1 LPASDPL
8 KYMNNPL
15 WYKDAVIYELHVKTF
30 YDSDG
35 DGIGDF
41 RGLLEKM
48 PYFEELGITAIWL
61 LPFYPSPL
69 RDDGYDI
76 ANYLSVNPT
85 FGTLDDFRAVL
96 EDAHRR
102 GLRVI
107 TELVLNHTSDQH
119 PWFQAARRAP
129 AGSPARDFYVWS
141 DDPKK
146 YRDARIIFK
155 DFETSNWTWDSV
167 AKSYFWHRFYSHQPD
182 LNFENPAVHEAM
194 FRVIDFWFELGVDG
208 LRLDAVPYLYEREGT
223 NCENLPETHD
233 FLRRLRAHIDA
244 KFADRMLL
252 AEANQWPE
260 DAAAYFGQ
268 GDECHMEFNFPLMPR
283 MFMAIQMEDRF
294 PIIDILEQ
302 TPAIPEACQWAIFL
316 RNHDE
321 LTLEMVTDEERDY
334 MYRVYAQDPRAR
346 INLGIRRRLAPLL
359 GNNRRKIELINSL
372 LFSLPGTPI
381 IYYGDEIGMG
391 DNFFL
396 GDRNGV
402 RTPMQWSPDRNAGF
416 SRANPHQLYLPA
428 IIDPEYHFEAVN
440 VESEQ
445 RNPSS
450 LFWWMRRLI
459 AVNRRS
465 QALTRGSIEFLHP
478 GNHKVLA
485 FLRRHEGEIVL
496 VVANLSRF
504 SQAVEL
510 DLSAFADH
518 RPIELFGRSP
528 FPRVKSDPFALTLGP
543 HAFFWL
549 ALEPA
554 ENPAVA
560 TGGPLTLAATEALGP
575 RGDRLLEEEVLPAFL
590 QSQSWFP
597 WRQRGLRDVY
607 IVDEIPV
614 GDARLLVLS
623 LTFVEGFPELLLQP
637 VVVTAPD
644 PLTPIETGQSSA
656 VIARLDDG
664 RSLIDAFYDERF
676 RFALLSLLANGGA
689 LHGRTFRLTGHPKEK
704 LDPSPAQL
712 TASRPWNSQGASFAA
727 NFGDQ
732 WFLKCLRH
740 FETGI
745 QPDAEMLR
753 HLGESDRFQKAPEFA
768 GTLQITG
775 DHGTGTF
782 ATLSRFV
789 PNGGTAW
796 VYTLDAIERFFERVL
811 TTRVSVDNP
820 EAVEETISGMYRERS
835 ILAGE
840 AVAALHRTLA
850 ESTDDPGF
858 QPEPFGTLYQR
869 SLYQSMR
876 GNLGRMLRKLRALPT
891 TFSPESRE
899 IAERV
904 IVARDLVMARY
915 ARLLAQ
921 KMAAAKI
928 RVHGNLTLHSL
939 INTGKDWS
947 FVDFEGGTEGSVG
960 ERRLK
965 RSALVDVAA
974 LLRSI
979 EEAMQLSLEHQRAED
994 VDALRPWANR
1004 WLELLGRAFLSGYRR
1019 GASGAAF
1026 VPTNA
1031 ADFDMLLDVLLLDD
1045 AVKDISKATD
1055 TSSDAVLAAGHSLLR
1070 LLEMPYRDESP
1081 DGPLLDTR
1089 RP

>member
-1 LPASDPL
+1 
-8 KYMNNPL
+8 MNNPL

-76 ANYLSVNPT
+76 ADYLSVNST
-85 FGTLDDFRAVL
+85 YGTLDDFRAVL
-96 EDAHRR
+96 AEAHRR

-119 PWFQAARRAP
+119 PWFQAARRSP
-129 AGSPARDFYVWS
+129 AGSAARDFYVWS

-146 YRDARIIFK
+146 YSDARIIFK
-155 DFETSNWTWDSV
+155 DFENSNWTWDPV

-194 FRVIDFWFELGVDG
+194 IRVIDFWFEMGVDG

-223 NCENLPETHD
+223 NCENLPETHE
-233 FLRRLRAHIDA
+233 FLRRLRAHVDEN
-244 KFADRMLL
+244 FADRMLL

-294 PIIDILEQ
+294 PVIDILDQ
-302 TPAIPEACQWAIFL
+302 TPAIPANCQWAIFL

-346 INLGIRRRLAPLL
+346 INLGIRRRLAPLM

-416 SRANPHQLYLPA
+416 SRANPQQLYLPA

-478 GNHKVLA
+478 GNHKVLT
-485 FLRRHEGEIVL
+485 FLRKHEGETVL

-510 DLSAFADH
+510 DLSAFAGC
-518 RPIELFGRSP
+518 RAIELFGRSE
-528 FPRVKSDPFALTLGP
+528 FPRVKSGPFALTLGP

-549 ALEPA
+549 AL
-554 ENPAVA
+554 NA
-560 TGGPLTLAATEALGP
+560 TTQPRLSHAGPPTLGTAQMDGP
-575 RGDRLLEEEVLPAFL
+575 RSALHLEQAVLPAYL
-590 QSQSWFP
+590 AAQPWFP
-597 WRQRGLRDVY
+597 WRERGLRDVD
-607 IVDEIPV
+607 IVDEIPL

-623 LTFVEGFPELLLQP
+623 LAFVDGFPEMLLQP
-637 VVVTAPD
+637 LVVTPAA
-644 PLTPIETGQSSA
+644 SSA
-656 VIARLDDG
+656 MKPDQEKAVLARLEDG
-664 RSLIDAFYDERF
+664 RCVIDGFHDERF
-676 RFALLSLLANGGA
+676 RAALLRLLASGGTA
-689 LHGRTFRLTGHPKEK
+689 HGRTYRLSGQPTTA
-704 LDPSPAQL
+704 LATDSPPDI
-712 TASRPWNSQGASFAA
+712 ASRPWRSQGATFAA
-727 NFGDQ
+727 NFGER

-740 FETGI
+740 FELGE

-753 HLGESDRFQKAPEFA
+753 YLGANARFEKTPEFF
-768 GTLQITG
+768 GTLVLTG
-775 DHGTGTF
+775 NHGSGIF
-782 ATLSRFV
+782 GTLSQFL
-789 PNGGTAW
+789 PNGGTGW

-811 TTRVSVDNP
+811 SANASVDDP
-820 EAVEETISGMYRERS
+820 VAVGEMISGMYRERS
-835 ILAGE
+835 ILGGQ
-840 AVAALHRTLA
+840 AVAALHRALA
-850 ESTDDPGF
+850 EQTDDVDF
-858 QPEPFGTLYQR
+858 QPESFGTLSQR

-876 GNLGRMLRKLRALPT
+876 GNLGRMLRRLRAAQTIL
-891 TFSPESRE
+891 SPITLEAGE
-899 IAERV
+899 KV
-904 IVARDLVMARY
+904 IELRDTVLARY
-915 ARLLAQ
+915 ARLLEG
-921 KMAAAKI
+921 KLAAEKT
-928 RVHGNLTLHSL
+928 RVHGNLSLHAL

-947 FVDFEGGTEGSVG
+947 FVDFEGGADGSIG

-965 RSALVDVAA
+965 RSALVDVAC
-974 LLRSI
+974 LLRSTR
-979 EEAMQLSLEHQRAED
+979 EAMEVSLARQRGEDLEKLRAWAE
-994 VDALRPWANR
+994 R
-1004 WLELLGRAFLSGYRR
+1004 WLGLVGQAFLSGYRLGTR
-1019 GASGAAF
+1019 DAAF
-1026 VPTNA
+1026 VPTSQSE
-1031 ADFDMLLDVLLLDD
+1031 FDLLLDVFLLDE
-1045 AVKDISKATD
+1045 AVKDIAKAAEV
-1055 TSSDAVLAAGHSLLR
+1055 SADAVTAASRSLFR
-1070 LLEMPYRDESP
+1070 LIESP
-1081 DGPLLDTR
+1081 YSANAPEPAAASVAADAES
-1089 RP
+1089 

>member
-1 LPASDPL
+1 
-8 KYMNNPL
+8 M
-15 WYKDAVIYELHVKTF
+15 
-30 YDSDG
+30 
-35 DGIGDF
+35 
-41 RGLLEKM
+41 
-48 PYFEELGITAIWL
+48 
-61 LPFYPSPL
+61 
-69 RDDGYDI
+69 
-76 ANYLSVNPT
+76 
-85 FGTLDDFRAVL
+85 DDFRAVL

-155 DFETSNWTWDSV
+155 DFETSNWTWDPV

-182 LNFENPAVHEAM
+182 LNFDNPAVHEAM
-194 FRVIDFWFELGVDG
+194 FRVIDFWFALGVDG

-223 NCENLPETHD
+223 NCENLPETHE

-244 KFADRMLL
+244 QFADRMLL

-260 DAAAYFGQ
+260 DAAAYFGN

-294 PIIDILEQ
+294 PIIDILDQ
-302 TPAIPEACQWAIFL
+302 TPAIPESCQWAIFL

-416 SRANPHQLYLPA
+416 SRANPQQLYLPA

-465 QALTRGSIEFLHP
+465 QALTRGDIEFFQP
-478 GNHKVLA
+478 GNHKVLV
-485 FLRRHEGEIVL
+485 FLRRYEGESVL

-504 SQAVEL
+504 SQSVEI
-510 DLSAFADH
+510 DLSAFAGH
-518 RPIELFGRSP
+518 RVIELFGRSEFPTVKSGP
-528 FPRVKSDPFALTLGP
+528 FPLTLGP

-554 ENPAVA
+554 SHSAMPSD
-560 TGGPLTLAATEALGP
+560 GPLTLAAADAHGP
-575 RGDRLLEEEVLPAFL
+575 RGDYFLEQRVLPAFL
-590 QSQSWFP
+590 ASQPWFP
-597 WRQRGLRDVY
+597 WRHRGLREVY
-607 IVDEIPV
+607 ILDKIPV
-614 GDARLLVLS
+614 GDAHLLILS
-623 LTFVEGFPELLLQP
+623 LTFVDGFPEIVMQP
-637 VVVTAPD
+637 IAVT
-644 PLTPIETGQSSA
+644 TQETMATTSAEQSKT
-656 VIARLDDG
+656 IMARLDDG
-664 RSLIDAFYDERF
+664 RYIIDGFHDERL
-676 RFALLSLLANGGA
+676 RAALLSLLAQGGTA
-689 LHGRTFRLTGHPKEK
+689 HGKIFRLMGTPKNN
-704 LDPSPAQL
+704 LAQA
-712 TASRPWNSQGASFAA
+712 TAQAAASRPAKSQGSTFAA
-727 NFGDQ
+727 NYGDN
-732 WFLKCLRH
+732 WYLKCLRR
-740 FETGI
+740 FERGV
-745 QPDAEMLR
+745 QPDAETLR
-753 HLGESDRFQKAPEFA
+753 HLGENATFSKVPEFA
-768 GTLQITG
+768 GTLQLLG
-775 DHGTGTF
+775 DNGSGIF

-789 PNGGTAW
+789 PNGGTGWA
-796 VYTLDAIERFFERVL
+796 YTLDAIERFFERVL
-811 TTRVSVDNP
+811 TTRASIDDP
-820 EAVEETISGMYRERS
+820 AAVEEAISGMYRERS
-835 ILAGE
+835 ILGGE
-840 AVAALHRTLA
+840 AVATLHRALA
-850 ESTDDPGF
+850 ETSDDPAF
-858 QPEPFGTLYQR
+858 EPEPFGTLYQR

-876 GNLGRMLRKLRALPT
+876 GNLGRMLRSLRVVIADLFPDAQA
-891 TFSPESRE
+891 S
-899 IAERV
+899 AERL
-904 IVARDLVMARY
+904 IASRDIILSRY
-915 ARLLAQ
+915 ARLLDRRI
-921 KMAAAKI
+921 AAEKI
-928 RVHGNLTLHSL
+928 RVHGNLSLHSL

-947 FVDFEGGTEGSVG
+947 FVDFEGGAEGSVG

-965 RSALVDVAA
+965 RSALVDVAS
-974 LLRSI
+974 LLRSV
-979 EEAMQLSLEHQRAED
+979 EAAMQLSLARQRTED
-994 VDALRPWANR
+994 VEALRPWADC
-1004 WLELLGRAFLSGYRR
+1004 WLGVLGRAFLSGYRR
-1019 GASGAAF
+1019 GTSEATF

-1031 ADFDMLLDVLLLDD
+1031 EDFDLLLDLLLLDD
-1045 AVKDISKATD
+1045 AVKDISEATAL
-1055 TSSDAVLAAGHSLLR
+1055 TSEAVLEASHSVLR
-1070 LLEMPYRDESP
+1070 LLESPYLEKES
-1081 DGPLLDTR
+1081 
-1089 RP
+1089 